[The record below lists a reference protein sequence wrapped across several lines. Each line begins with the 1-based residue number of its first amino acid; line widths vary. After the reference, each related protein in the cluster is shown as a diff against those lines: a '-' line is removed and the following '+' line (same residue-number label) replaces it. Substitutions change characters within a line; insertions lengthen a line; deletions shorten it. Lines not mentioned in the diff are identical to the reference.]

1 MHHGLI
7 WLANVPGMDFATMDT
22 FLSFQKTKVIW
33 HVIQFGASSGPAL
46 FKQGYTKASLSRVIP
61 NSLHVQ
67 ICIGK
72 YFNWFKSSSMT
83 VPKASILVLPP
94 RKYPHLIKSNMFQ
107 HICSSLFVVILVFFF
122 AGQAKRF
129 SSRPCL
135 I

>member
-1 MHHGLI
+1 MHHRLI

-33 HVIQFGASSGPAL
+33 QFGASSGPAL
-46 FKQGYTKASLSRVIP
+46 FKQGYTEASLSRVIP
-61 NSLHVQ
+61 TCANLHRE
-67 ICIGK
+67 I
-72 YFNWFKSSSMT
+72 FNWFKSRSTT

-94 RKYPHLIKSNMFQ
+94 RKYTFNQIKYISAHMFSF
-107 HICSSLFVVILVFFF
+107 CFSFFVF